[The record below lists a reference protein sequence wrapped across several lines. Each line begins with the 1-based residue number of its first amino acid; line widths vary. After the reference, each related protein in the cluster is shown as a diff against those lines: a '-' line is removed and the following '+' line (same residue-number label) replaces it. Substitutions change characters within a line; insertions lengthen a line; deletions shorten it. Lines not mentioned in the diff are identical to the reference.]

1 MAQSTAN
8 QRVNSLTNGYF
19 SLFSGKTLVILLA
32 FFISSCTTDPDFL
45 GGNLIP
51 DKDRL
56 GLELD
61 TSFVISAY
69 TKTSDT
75 LLSGPI
81 STATLGYVHDDI
93 FGKTKAGFMMQFKMP
108 VLNFSFGEG
117 AVADSLVLTLKLK
130 GYYGDKTNP
139 LVVRAYELTDS
150 LRADSLYNVLG
161 SMDGRYSPE
170 VLGETTYFGDSL
182 LKIKLSGELANRL
195 ISLDSVTRSKHTNFV
210 NAFKGLYI
218 KAEDLGLN
226 QKSMY
231 YFDLTN
237 TVNHLS
243 IHYHNTEKDS
253 LKVGFYNDS
262 YTPRY
267 NHFENDYTLASELR
281 KIKFLNDT
289 LNQDSVFYVQ
299 GLGGVYGLLKLED
312 ITNWLDS
319 MPVVINRAELI
330 IERENSVLLPE
341 DSILSSIAI
350 YVPTSSSSGVK
361 KIVDY
366 ASFPA
371 TFGGSFVK
379 AKNHYSF
386 NITLHLQQVLT
397 GDVASKELVL
407 ESPNIYSEAN
417 RVILR
422 SGNHR
427 RKIRLALTY
436 TKL

>member
-1 MAQSTAN
+1 MTVK
-8 QRVNSLTNGYF
+8 QRVSPFTGRSSSL
-19 SLFSGKTLVILLA
+19 LFSKTLVILFA
-32 FFISSCTTDPDFL
+32 FFITSCTTDPDFL
-45 GGNLIP
+45 GEDLIP
-51 DKDRL
+51 DQDRL

-75 LLSGPI
+75 LLSSPV
-81 STATLGYVHDDI
+81 STATLGYVHDDV
-93 FGKTKAGFMMQFKMP
+93 FGKTQASFMMQFKMP

-117 AVADSLVLTLKLK
+117 AEADSLILTFKLK
-130 GYYGDKTNP
+130 NYYGDKTNP

-150 LRADSLYNVLG
+150 LRADSLYNVLAP
-161 SMDGRYSPE
+161 MDGRYSPE
-170 VLGETTYFGDSL
+170 ILGETTYYGDSL
-182 LKIKLSGELANRL
+182 LKIKLSSELANRF
-195 ISLDSVTRSKHTNFV
+195 INMDSVTRSSHTNFV
-210 NAFKGLYI
+210 NLFKGLYI

-237 TVNHLS
+237 TVNHLW
-243 IHYHNTEKDS
+243 IHYHNSEKDS
-253 LKVGFYNDS
+253 LKIGFYSDV

-267 NHFENDYTLASELR
+267 NHFEHDYTLATESR

-289 LNQDSVFYVQ
+289 LNQDSVFYIQ

-312 ITNWLDS
+312 VSNWLDS

-330 IERENSVLLPE
+330 IERENNTLLPQDSVL
-341 DSILSSIAI
+341 SNIAV
-350 YVPTSSSSGVK
+350 YVPFGSSGLK
-361 KIVDY
+361 KVVDY
-366 ASFPA
+366 SSFPA
-371 TFGGSFVK
+371 TFGGTFVSS
-379 AKNHYSF
+379 KNHYTF
-386 NITLHLQQVLT
+386 NITLHLQQLLT
-397 GDVASKELVL
+397 GDIESKELIL
-407 ESPNIYSEAN
+407 ESKNIYSEVN
-417 RVILR
+417 RAILR